1 MINFNKLIKENMFF
15 LGIAGQFVPY
25 ILFTGLIMVFSLG
38 NFTDSMVRTIQP
50 IQETIFCISDKNY
63 SYNTINQSDSN
74 NNDNIIHNKFY
85 SYFYIPLSENNKN
98 ISIISE
104 KDIAKNHSFLFYS
117 SLYTG
122 YYSGLAPPV
131 K

>member
-1 MINFNKLIKENMFF
+1 MINFIKLIKKNMFF

-38 NFTDSMVRTIQP
+38 NFTDTMVKTIQP
-50 IQETIFCISDKNY
+50 IQETICCISNNNY
-63 SYNTINQSDSN
+63 SYNTINQHYTN
-74 NNDNIIHNKFY
+74 NKVNIANNKFY
-85 SYFYIPLSENNKN
+85 SHFYIPFSENNKD

-104 KDIAKNHSFLFYS
+104 KDIVKSNNFLFYTS
-117 SLYTG
+117 YYTE